1 MKGISAIIPTYKGE
15 KYISKLLDCLKNQ
28 TLDYDLFEAI
38 FIINGELDNTPKIIR
53 DFRENNPSV
62 DIKVEYSEKGVCNA
76 RNLGIEKI
84 SKDYTIFIDDDDFIS
99 EKYFEVLLKYAKE
112 DRIVIGTFLDVDE
125 DSGKVKPSY
134 LSPPL
139 LEKSGIVENPYTL
152 EYQGI
157 LAITTDKLIPTEYVK
172 KSRFNPELKNGVDIG
187 YYSTFYA
194 LYDFEF
200 YVVDKSED
208 AVYYRLWRDNS
219 ISRKALSY
227 DFNITDRLKVIND
240 INKGLKLA
248 KTPEKISFIKS
259 LTSGQVVKINEY
271 LAEYPKDLKDVLK
284 DIASYNF
291 EFFPYKY
298 LYESDVLDGE
308 NNELFISYAF
318 APTNTTTSNMVAKR
332 ILTEK
337 KNVDVIYATL
347 NNLNK
352 DYELEKI
359 VNQFLIR
366 KFEVELDFEDSWNN
380 IKEFTEKGM
389 EKLKGVNYEKIYS
402 RAYFTQS
409 HFLALEYK
417 LTHPDTYW
425 RAEFSDPLI
434 YSMTKKENSPPIDD
448 QEFVNY
454 INEKLGIKYTHI
466 KKEDSVNLICE
477 YLTYV
482 FADEVIFTNENQ
494 AEVMGELMQYPVD
507 IDEKTTISPHPTLD
521 EKYYYI
527 KDNCYE
533 IDDNYIN
540 FAYFGV
546 THLNRTLEDFI
557 EGFDNLDNDLKDK
570 IRFHVFTPDKIMF
583 EQILSSD
590 LYKKTRINPVVN
602 FLDFLNVTT
611 KFDILLVEDSH
622 IKGVYSKNPFL
633 PSKISDYK
641 GSKRDIWA
649 ICDNTGI
656 MNDMDI
662 TYKSRL
668 NDMNSTI
675 TTLNNILND
684 KLNLNCEI
692 ELKDNEE
699 YLRNRIRELTVK
711 ISELVEV
718 AENEFKKDEEFLNE
732 INRLKEELEIVQNEN
747 NEIKNS
753 NSWKLT
759 GSFRSIRQK
768 FK

>member
-1 MKGISAIIPTYKGE
+1 MKGISAVIPTYKGE

-28 TLDYDLFEAI
+28 TLDNDLFEAI
-38 FIINGELDNTPKIIR
+38 FIINGELDSTPNIIE
-53 DFRENNPSV
+53 DFKENNPDI

-76 RNLGIEKI
+76 RNLGIEKV
-84 SKDYTIFIDDDDFIS
+84 SKEYTIFIDDDDFIS
-99 EKYFEVLLKYAKE
+99 EKYFEVLLKYAKK
-112 DRIVIGTFLDVDE
+112 DRIVIGTFLDIDE
-125 DSGKVKPSY
+125 DTKEVKPSY

-139 LEKSGIVENPYTL
+139 LEKSGIVENPYTN

-157 LAITTDKLIPTEYVK
+157 LTITTDKLIPTEYVK

-200 YVVDKSED
+200 YTVDKSED
-208 AVYYRLWRDNS
+208 AVYYRLWRDDS

-248 KTPEKISFIKS
+248 GTPEKISFIKS
-259 LTSGQVVKINEY
+259 MTSGQVVKINEY
-271 LAEYPKDLKDVLK
+271 LAEYPQDLSRVLK
-284 DIASYNF
+284 DIASFNF

-298 LYESDVLDGE
+298 LYETEVLDRK
-308 NNELFISYAF
+308 NNELIISYAF

-332 ILTEK
+332 IFTEK
-337 KNVDVIYATL
+337 NNVDVIYATL
-347 NNLNK
+347 NSLNK
-352 DYELEKI
+352 DYELEKL
-359 VNQFLIR
+359 VDQFLIR
-366 KFEVELDFEDSWNN
+366 KFEVELDFEDSWSN

-389 EKLKGVNYEKIYS
+389 DKLKGLNYEKIYS
-402 RAYFTQS
+402 RAYFPHS

-434 YSMTKKENSPPIDD
+434 YSMNKQENTPPIND
-448 QEFVNY
+448 QEFTDY
-454 INEKLGIKYTHI
+454 INNRLGTKYTHI

-477 YLTYV
+477 YLTYI

-494 AEVMGELMQYPVD
+494 AEVMKEIMPYPVA
-507 IDEKTTISPHPTLD
+507 IDEKTTINPHPTLD

-527 KDNCYE
+527 KDSSYE
-533 IDDNYIN
+533 TDDNYIN

-546 THLNRTLEDFI
+546 IFGNRTLEDFI
-557 EGFDNLDNDLKDK
+557 EGFDNLDNELKDK
-570 IRFHVFTPDKIMF
+570 IRFHVFTPNKILF
-583 EQILSSD
+583 EQVLSSE
-590 LYKKTRINPVVN
+590 LYNKTTINPVVN
-602 FLDFLNVTT
+602 FLDFLNIAT
-611 KFDILLVEDSH
+611 KFDVLLVEDSQ

-649 ICDNTGI
+649 ICDDTSI
-656 MNDMDI
+656 MNHMDI
-662 TYKSRL
+662 KYKSRL
-668 NDMNSTI
+668 KDMNSAT
-675 TTLNNILND
+675 TTLNRIIND
-684 KLNLNCEI
+684 KANLNNEVK
-692 ELKDNEE
+692 LKDNEE
-699 YLRNRIRELTVK
+699 YLRNRIKELTVK
-711 ISELVEV
+711 ISELVQV
-718 AENEFKKDEEFLNE
+718 AEEEFRKDEEFINE
-732 INRLKEELEIVQNEN
+732 INRLKEELERVQNEN
-747 NEIKNS
+747 NEMKNS

-759 GSFRSIRQK
+759 GSFRSLRQK